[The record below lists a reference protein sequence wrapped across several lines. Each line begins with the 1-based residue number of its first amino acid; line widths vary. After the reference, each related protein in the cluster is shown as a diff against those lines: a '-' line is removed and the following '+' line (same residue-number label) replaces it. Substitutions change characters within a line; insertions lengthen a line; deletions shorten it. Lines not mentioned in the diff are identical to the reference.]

1 MKTYWVMFGSSHL
14 FGDFFDLIRDAGGTL
29 ASIVLNVP
37 EKPMAGR
44 PTLAERVAR
53 LPYKVDVLPLERFK
67 PMPDCRYAIGF
78 SRKIMVPLLEHLK
91 SKHDLSFERLVHST
105 AVIQYGG
112 SVAEG
117 AVVNAGAILGSWAE
131 IGSHVIV
138 NRGANVGH
146 DCQVGAYSFLAP
158 GATLCSHVKIGQ
170 NVLVG
175 AGAVILP
182 DVEVGDDAVVGAGA
196 VVLEDVP
203 AGTMVA
209 GVPSEIK
216 RVVGRGP

>member
-1 MKTYWVMFGSSHL
+1 MKAFWVMFGSSHL
-14 FGDFFDLIRDAGGTL
+14 FGDLFDLIRDSGGTL
-29 ASIVLNVP
+29 ATIVLNVP
-37 EKPMAGR
+37 EKPMDGR

-53 LPYKVDVLPLERFK
+53 LPYKVPIVPLDQFK
-67 PMPDCRYAIGF
+67 PVPDHRYMVGF
-78 SRKIMVPLLEHLK
+78 SRKIMVPLLEYLK
-91 SKHDLSFERLVHST
+91 ALHDLSFERLVHST
-105 AVIQYGG
+105 SVIQYGA

-117 AVVNAGAILGSWAE
+117 GIVNAGAILGSWAQ
-131 IGSHVIV
+131 IGAHAIV
-138 NRGANVGH
+138 NRGANIGH

-182 DVEVGDDAVVGAGA
+182 DVEVGDDAIVGAGA

-216 RVVGRGP
+216 RVVGRGR